1 MKPDVLG
8 VIGLGAM
15 GGSLAWQAARRGVER
30 VIGYSPFPS
39 EGAAALKAGAIT
51 ELAHDPQS
59 VVRRSELVVLAAP
72 PSANLRLLGELAGEI
87 KGKKALCT
95 DVTSVKLPVVQRA
108 SALGLDPFFAGS
120 HPLTGTD
127 GSGFSAAGAV
137 KYRGVVV
144 YVTPLPEG
152 ESAAPAIADFWATV
166 LEAAP
171 VFCDAA
177 EHDRMLAWTSHLP
190 QAVAS
195 ALAVT
200 LSRRG
205 PKGVSCGPGALDTT
219 RLAASSTLMWRDILL
234 LNREAVLEAL
244 TGMEEELGT
253 LRSLL
258 SQPRPMDLL
267 RWLEEGRAWRRRLSG

>member
-15 GGSLAWQAARRGVER
+15 GGSLAWHAVRAGVER
-30 VIGYSPFPS
+30 VVGYTPVPA

-51 ELAHDPQS
+51 ELVGDPQS
-59 VVRRSELVVLAAP
+59 VVLRSDLVVLAAP
-72 PSANLRLLGELAGEI
+72 PAANLQLLGKLEQQI
-87 KGKKALCT
+87 KQQKTLCT
-95 DVTSVKLPVVQRA
+95 DLTSVKLAVVRKA
-108 SALGLDPFFAGS
+108 AALGLDRFFAGS

-127 GSGFSAAGAV
+127 GSGFQAAGAV
-137 KYRGVVV
+137 KYREAVV

-152 ESAAPAIADFWATV
+152 EAAAREIADFWASV

-177 EHDRMLAWTSHLP
+177 DHDRMLAWTSHLP
-190 QAVAS
+190 QVVAS
-195 ALAVT
+195 ALAAT
-200 LSRRG
+200 LARLG
-205 PKGVSCGPGALDTT
+205 PKAVTYGPGARDTT
-219 RLAASSTLMWRDILL
+219 RLAASSPEMWRDILL

-244 TGMEEELGT
+244 AGMEDELGT

-258 SQPRPMDLL
+258 SASSAAELL
-267 RWLEEGRAWRRRLSG
+267 GWLEKGRTWRRRLSE